1 MCGLVGVASQNLS
14 EPARHAFN
22 ELLYHSVLRGE
33 DSTGVAA
40 VTQPF
45 GEKSA
50 VHVFKSVGPPTDF
63 FDDHAL
69 DKTRRLVNEPVHVL
83 IGHSRKATQGKITVE
98 TAHPFEFENIVGA
111 HNGTV
116 DLWSLRDFHNRKDF
130 TIDSQIIYSE
140 LNHSNI
146 DTVWANADGAMAL
159 VWWDKRTK
167 KLHMIRNSERT
178 LSVFYSEDDKTVF
191 WSSEP
196 WMSTV
201 AAGRHGIKLK
211 DGIALVPNTLY
222 TFEQGEG
229 DKMCHTERSLPPFVK
244 KTYVTHYSNGQRY
257 WDEWDDGYSAS
268 QPQSHFKAQPQ
279 TRKQKENVMVLIKEF
294 HDIPATPSAFGV
306 TSDGSKVRVFI
317 PRGDYKMAKNQI
329 VGRGFANGYY
339 IAPRMY
345 ADPTPA
351 ADYFVA
357 YAQLT
362 YCRLR
367 RGTTI
372 IKEENDGFRL
382 NRVAETL
389 RAVPDYATCFGPAAY
404 LKGAWLN
411 RVDCGCLNCKAVPT
425 WDQHPDL
432 LWIDDEN
439 FFCLECKELPLVKDA
454 LAEYNDQIER
464 SA

>member
-22 ELLYHSVLRGE
+22 ELLYHSVVRGE

-40 VTQPF
+40 ITQPF

-50 VHVFKSVGPPTDF
+50 AHVFKSVGPPTDF
-63 FDDHAL
+63 FDDHAI
-69 DKTRRLVNEPVHVL
+69 DRSRRLLSEPVHIF
-83 IGHSRKATQGKITVE
+83 IGHTRKATQGKVDVE

-116 DLWSLRDFHNRKDF
+116 DLWSLKDFHKRSDF

-140 LNHSNI
+140 LDHSDI
-146 DTVWANADGAMAL
+146 DTVWAKADGAMAL

-167 KLHMIRNSERT
+167 QLHMIRNNDRS
-178 LSVFYSEDDKTVF
+178 LHAFYSEDDKTVF

-222 TFEQGEG
+222 TFKQGEG

-244 KTYVTHYSNGQRY
+244 KTYVTHYSNGNRY
-257 WDEWDDGYSAS
+257 WDDWDDGYTG
-268 QPQSHFKAQPQ
+268 PPKHSHFKGQAQKKP
-279 TRKQKENVMVLIKEF
+279 TENVLLLIKEF
-294 HDIPATPSAFGV
+294 HDVPNRPAAFGV
-306 TSDGSKVRVFI
+306 TSDGSKIRIFI
-317 PRGDYKMAKNQI
+317 PQNDYKLAKNQI
-329 VGRGFANGYY
+329 IGRGFAKGYY
-339 IAPRMY
+339 IAPKIWVS
-345 ADPTPA
+345 ATIDV
-351 ADYFVA
+351 DYFVN

-362 YCRLR
+362 YCKLR
-367 RGTTI
+367 NGLSI
-372 IKEENDGFRL
+372 VKDDNDGFHL
-382 NRVAETL
+382 NRVVEPIRQL
-389 RAVPDYATCFGPAAY
+389 GGYATCFDPKKSY

-411 RVDCGCLNCKAVPT
+411 RVECGCLNCTAVPT
-425 WDQHPDL
+425 WDQNRDL
-432 LWIDDEN
+432 MWINEDQ
-439 FFCLECKELPLVKDA
+439 FLCPECQDLPLIQDA
-454 LAEYNDQIER
+454 IAEYKTQK